1 MSVAR
6 VLKNPAVL
14 CTLLLALCTLA
25 AFPFLEMG
33 GNDDFAY
40 VRSAKALAD
49 TGHIVYFGWSS
60 AMLGWQLLLGALFIK
75 LFGFSFTATR
85 FSILLVS
92 LITTFLL
99 QRVFVHL
106 GLRESNATF
115 ATLTIVLSPLFI
127 PLSFS
132 FMSDI
137 PGLFAIV
144 LSLYLCLRAIEASQ
158 PSSVAGWLIAAAISS
173 ALFGTARQT
182 GWLGCLVI
190 VPSAFLIVRRRRIP
204 AAPTLIAWV
213 LSLAFIFASLRWF
226 SHQMYA
232 TVETSE
238 NVGDDVVSIFA
249 AAARVIL
256 ETSFFLLPI
265 LIAFLPDLTRSR
277 RRFLLSMSGVVLFL
291 TILVLRPSSYTLGV
305 LLAPPDIV
313 GDYVTSVGILD
324 LPAIGSRPVVLYPA
338 ARAIIS
344 ILTYL
349 SAFAFL
355 IALVRDRHNIPIA
368 RPESTP
374 PYSNLSWRHVFLLL
388 GPFTIAYCA
397 FLGLRVFSG
406 LIFDRYLL
414 PLFVIFALLI
424 TRFYQERVSS
434 RIPAISF
441 VALFLFAAYGVAG
454 THDMFAAER
463 ARFAAIQQLTN
474 AGLPR
479 STFYGGFGYDGWT
492 QIDKQGYIDVDDI
505 RTPSGIHHVSR
516 SQQSFKPCGYWVA
529 HFFPAIHPQYAISYD
544 DITCDPQNRF
554 PPVAYRLWLPPF
566 AGTMYTRAVNPE
578 RLTQLSSQMPDSG
591 ANQ

>member
-25 AFPFLEMG
+25 TFPFLEMG

-40 VRSAKALAD
+40 VRSAKALAE

-60 AMLGWQLLLGALFIK
+60 AMLGWQLILGALFIK
-75 LFGFSFTATR
+75 LFGFSFTVAR
-85 FSILLVS
+85 FSVLLVA
-92 LITTFLL
+92 LATTFFL

-106 GLRESNATF
+106 GLRESNAAF

-144 LSLYLCLRAIEASQ
+144 LSLYLCLRAIEDTQ
-158 PSSVAGWLIAAAISS
+158 PSHVAGWLMAAAVSS
-173 ALFGTARQT
+173 ALLGTARQT
-182 GWLGCLVI
+182 GWLGCLVL

-204 AAPTLIAWV
+204 IAPLLIVWT
-213 LSLAFIFASLRWF
+213 LSLVFIVASLRWF
-226 SHQMYA
+226 NHQMYA
-232 TVETSE
+232 TVETTE
-238 NVGDDVVSIFA
+238 NAGTDVVSIFA
-249 AAARVIL
+249 AAARVLL
-256 ETSFFLLPI
+256 ETCFFLLPI
-265 LIAFLPDLTRSR
+265 LIAFLPDLTRTR
-277 RRFLLSMSGVVLFL
+277 RRFLLSMTGVSLFL
-291 TILVLRPSSYTLGV
+291 AVLIFRPDSYTLGV

-324 LPAIGSRPVVLYPA
+324 LPAIGSRPTVLFPVT
-338 ARAIIS
+338 RAILS
-344 ILTYL
+344 IVTFL

-355 IALVRDRHNIPIA
+355 IALLRDRSYITIPAGAIPSKP
-368 RPESTP
+368 R
-374 PYSNLSWRHVFLLL
+374 LSWRQVFLLL
-388 GPFTIAYCA
+388 GPFTVAYCA

-414 PLFVIFALLI
+414 PLFVVFALLS
-424 TRFYQERVSS
+424 TRFFQERVSP
-434 RIPAISF
+434 RIPSISF
-441 VALFLFAAYGVAG
+441 VVLFLFAAYGVAG

-463 ARFAAIQQLTN
+463 ARLAAIRQLTN

-492 QIDKQGYIDVDDI
+492 QIDQQGYIDVDDI
-505 RTPSGIHHVSR
+505 RTPSGINHVSR
-516 SQQSFKPCGYWVA
+516 SQQRFKPCGYWVA
-529 HFFPAIHPQYAISYD
+529 HFFPAIHPEYVISYD
-544 DITCDPQNRF
+544 DSTCDPQNRF
-554 PPVAYRLWLPPF
+554 PPVAYHLWLPPF

-578 RLTQLSSQMPDSG
+578 RLTELSRQASDSTSSQ
-591 ANQ
+591 

>member
-1 MSVAR
+1 MSSAR

-25 AFPFLEMG
+25 TFPFLEMG

-40 VRSAKALAD
+40 VRSAKALAE

-60 AMLGWQLLLGALFIK
+60 AMLGWQLVLGAFFIK
-75 LFGFSFTATR
+75 LFGFSFTIAR
-85 FSILLVS
+85 FSILLIA

-99 QRVFVHL
+99 QRVFVRL
-106 GLRESNATF
+106 GLREANATF

-144 LSLYLCLRAIEASQ
+144 LSLYLCLRAIEDPQASR
-158 PSSVAGWLIAAAISS
+158 ATGWLMGAAISS
-173 ALFGTARQT
+173 ALLGTARQT

-190 VPSAFLIVRRRRIP
+190 VPSAFLIVRRRRISAP
-204 AAPTLIAWV
+204 PLFAAWL
-213 LSLAFIFASLRWF
+213 LSLIFILASLHWF
-226 SHQMYA
+226 NHQMYA

-238 NVGDDVVSIFA
+238 NAGDDVVSIFA
-249 AAARVIL
+249 AATRVIL

-277 RRFLLSMSGVVLFL
+277 RRFLVSIAGVALFL
-291 TILVLRPSSYTLGV
+291 AVLIFRPSSYTLGV
-305 LLAPPDIV
+305 LLAPPDVV

-338 ARAIIS
+338 ARALLS
-344 ILTYL
+344 IVTCL
-349 SAFAFL
+349 SAAAFF
-355 IALVRDRHNIPIA
+355 IALLRDRRTVPIT
-368 RPESTP
+368 PEETISER
-374 PYSNLSWRHVFLLL
+374 SKLSWRKVLLLL
-388 GPFTIAYCA
+388 GPFTVSYCA

-414 PLFVIFALLI
+414 PLFVVFALLI
-424 TRFYQERVSS
+424 TRFYQERVSP
-434 RIPAISF
+434 RFPGISF
-441 VALFLFAAYGVAG
+441 IVLFLFAAYGVAG

-463 ARFAAIQQLTN
+463 ARLAAIQQLTK

-492 QIDKQGYIDVDDI
+492 QIDQQGYIDVDDI
-505 RTPSGIHHVSR
+505 RTPSGIHHVSP

-529 HFFPAIHPQYAISYD
+529 HFFPAIRPVYAISYD
-544 DITCDPQNRF
+544 NTTCDPQNRF
-554 PPVAYRLWLPPF
+554 PPVAYHLWLPPF
-566 AGTMYTRAVNPE
+566 TGAMYTRAVNPE
-578 RLTQLSSQMPDSG
+578 RLTRLSPQPSDST
-591 ANQ
+591 Q